1 MSLASS
7 PLIAVL
13 FTSPHASKKSFWKSK
28 SVADTVMSFFFSP
41 PLVFH
46 ILRLLRRSAYA
57 DYKNSGVL
65 LETFTTSLPVR
76 GMILTGKPVLSGQKK
91 RDFPGL
97 GILSPESRTL
107 V

>member
-1 MSLASS
+1 
-7 PLIAVL
+7 
-13 FTSPHASKKSFWKSK
+13 
-28 SVADTVMSFFFSP
+28 MSFFFSP

-91 RDFPGL
+91 KR
-97 GILSPESRTL
+97 LSWTWYP
-107 V
+107 VA